1 MKAVKKFISQLVD
14 DGESRVG
21 ILFIYLV
28 QALIVLSLITFSVST
43 MPGIERGYQVILE
56 RMELTIVVLFTMEYF
71 LRIYVAGRPQDF
83 IFSFYGLVDL
93 MAILPFYITMGVD
106 LRAVRILRILR
117 ALRLLKLVR
126 YNRAASRYHRALSL
140 VWEELVL
147 FIIVSMIFLYLT
159 AVGIYYFEN
168 AAQPDKFT
176 SVFHSMWWALTS
188 LTTVGF
194 GDMYPVTVGGKIFTY
209 FVLMI
214 GLGTVAVPT
223 GLLATAL
230 AQARREEVV
239 VEK

>member
-21 ILFIYLV
+21 VLFIYLV

-43 MPGIERGYQVILE
+43 MPGIERGYRVILE

-126 YNRAASRYHRALSL
+126 YNRAASRYHRAL
-140 VWEELVL
+140 
-147 FIIVSMIFLYLT
+147 
-159 AVGIYYFEN
+159 
-168 AAQPDKFT
+168 
-176 SVFHSMWWALTS
+176 
-188 LTTVGF
+188 
-194 GDMYPVTVGGKIFTY
+194 
-209 FVLMI
+209 
-214 GLGTVAVPT
+214 
-223 GLLATAL
+223 
-230 AQARREEVV
+230 
-239 VEK
+239 